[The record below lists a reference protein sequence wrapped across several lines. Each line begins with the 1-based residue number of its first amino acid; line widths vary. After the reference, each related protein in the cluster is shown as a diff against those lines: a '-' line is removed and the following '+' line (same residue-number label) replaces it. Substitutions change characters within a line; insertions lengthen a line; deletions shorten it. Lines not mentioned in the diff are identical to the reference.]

1 MSYEAAT
8 DLDSA
13 PESAAPV
20 SLFGRIV
27 DGLNAFGSVV
37 IGLVMLLMVADV
49 LLRNL
54 TNRPI
59 DGVAELVATSIIV
72 IVFLQLPATLRH
84 GRMSRADLFID
95 PFITRRRRA
104 GMRLRAVFSLAGVFA
119 CAVIAYATWPMLEK
133 AWSGEEFLG
142 VEGVFTF
149 PIWPMRLVVLVGSVL
164 STAQYALLSAQDWSN
179 SRRSGNTV
187 EASDV

>member
-8 DLDSA
+8 DLD
-13 PESAAPV
+13 AAPARAAPA

-27 DGLNAFGSVV
+27 DVLNAFGSVV

-54 TNRPI
+54 ANRPI

-95 PFITRRRRA
+95 PFVARRPIA
-104 GMRLRAVFSLAGVFA
+104 GMRLRAAFSVAGVFA
-119 CAVIAYATWPMLEK
+119 CAVIAYATWPMLQK
-133 AWSGEEFLG
+133 AWSGDEFLG

-149 PIWPMRLVVLVGSVL
+149 PIWPMRLVVIVA
-164 STAQYALLSAQDWSN
+164 T
-179 SRRSGNTV
+179 NTKLCAIV
-187 EASDV
+187 DATRAI